1 MKYVVFLVSGLVMFA
16 SQASAQQDGN
26 LSTESPTDIGTS
38 PEKTSAEPATE
49 PAPAKEEDKR
59 SPYYKKVQG
68 WLWIEAFAGPSSFDP
83 DRFGTLS
90 ISGAP
95 NAPKVNGPQFGFA
108 VGTGFGG
115 PFFLGAY
122 YRQASYTKS
131 APAGFGYKLMK
142 VGLDMQGNFRFVPYV
157 HPIIRVDIGYA
168 RTFDGNP
175 YGLANTD
182 VDGVDFTA
190 GVGVRIPIVRW
201 MSFAATFDWS
211 FVGLSV
217 RGDDPAGNR
226 FTSNVGGQQLAGTF
240 ALTFHFIGVRK
251 D

>member
-1 MKYVVFLVSGLVMFA
+1 MKYVVFLISGFLMF
-16 SQASAQQDGN
+16 SATAFAQEEAGTAPG
-26 LSTESPTDIGTS
+26 STPD
-38 PEKTSAEPATE
+38 AE
-49 PAPAKEEDKR
+49 PAPAEPASQPPKDEKKK

-68 WLWIEAFAGPSSFDP
+68 WLWLEAFAGPSSFDP
-83 DRFGTLS
+83 DRFGTLG
-90 ISGAP
+90 IGGAP

-157 HPIIRVDIGYA
+157 HPIIRIDIGYA

-182 VDGVDFTA
+182 VDGFDFTA
-190 GVGVRIPIVRW
+190 GVGLRIPIVRW

-217 RGDDPAGNR
+217 RGDDPNTGNR
-226 FTSNVGGQQLAGTF
+226 FRSNVGGQQLAGTF
-240 ALTFHFIGVRK
+240 TLTFHFLGVRK
-251 D
+251 N

>member
-1 MKYVVFLVSGLVMFA
+1 MKYVGIMLAALMFIGA
-16 SQASAQQDGN
+16 GASAQEDAAGGA
-26 LSTESPTDIGTS
+26 ST
-38 PEKTSAEPATE
+38 AEAQAADATTAE
-49 PAPAKEEDKR
+49 APAEAPQEEKR

-90 ISGAP
+90 IDGAP

-108 VGTGFGG
+108 IGTGFGG

-131 APAGFGYKLMK
+131 APPGFGYKLLK

-157 HPIIRVDIGYA
+157 HPIIRIAIGYA
-168 RTFDGNP
+168 RTFDGSP

-182 VDGVDFTA
+182 VDGLDFTA
-190 GVGVRIPIVRW
+190 GVGLRIPIVRW

-217 RGDDPAGNR
+217 RGDDPNTGNR
-226 FTSNVGGQQLAGTF
+226 FTSKTGGQQLAGTF